1 MTMSSPSPTLPGSRP
16 AARLRRWC
24 GWAVGAVAAV
34 VLALVFLLYADPGF
48 VVMMADQV
56 WACF

>member
-1 MTMSSPSPTLPGSRP
+1 MTAPPANATLS
-16 AARLRRWC
+16 RLRRWA
-24 GWAVGAVAAV
+24 GWAAGAAA
-34 VLALVFLLYADPGF
+34 LGLVFLLYAEPGF

>member
-1 MTMSSPSPTLPGSRP
+1 MTAPP
-16 AARLRRWC
+16 ANVPLSRLRRWA
-24 GWAVGAVAAV
+24 GWTAGAVA
-34 VLALVFLLYADPGF
+34 LALVFLLYAEPGF